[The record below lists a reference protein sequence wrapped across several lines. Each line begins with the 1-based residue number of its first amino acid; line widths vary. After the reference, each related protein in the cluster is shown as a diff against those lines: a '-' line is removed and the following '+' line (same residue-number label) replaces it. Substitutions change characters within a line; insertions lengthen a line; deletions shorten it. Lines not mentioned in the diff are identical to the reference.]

1 MPRKTHGGNLATVC
15 CVCGRKGNKF
25 RNVTDDLAVKEQLI
39 HPSYDRSEGIHPVK
53 VTEDKR

>member
-1 MPRKTHGGNLATVC
+1 MDGGNLATVC